1 MQRKKVKDNFENI
14 NQFWVNI
21 MTRNTGQKGI
31 NLMPVFKDREKA
43 MTDITQS
50 HCDVFVVVFNHVQ

>member
-1 MQRKKVKDNFENI
+1 
-14 NQFWVNI
+14 
-21 MTRNTGQKGI
+21 MTRNTGQKGV

-50 HCDVFVVVFNHVQ
+50 HYDVFVVVFNHVQYITPEILLLILNKYLPR